1 MLLYPWPLYVDPVV
15 LSEALD
21 IVMRYL
27 TLTGQAVR
35 RAELR
40 QDAAHAMIVAWRSG
54 VRHKIELAKCG
65 IAAVEKGASGEELLS
80 SKSATRSRR
89 EQKALITGRLC

>member
-1 MLLYPWPLYVDPVV
+1 VLYVFYAVRDEERVMLYQWPLYVDPVV
-15 LSEALD
+15 LSEALA

-27 TLTGQAVR
+27 IVTGHVAR

-54 VRHKIELAKCG
+54 VRHKIQLANCG
-65 IAAVEKGASGEELLS
+65 IAAVEKAASEEVPLS
-80 SKSATRSRR
+80 SYSGA
-89 EQKALITGRLC
+89 G

>member
-1 MLLYPWPLYVDPVV
+1 VRDEERVMLPYLWPLDVDPAV

-27 TLTGQAVR
+27 TFSGHAAR

-54 VRHKIELAKCG
+54 VRHKIQLANCG
-65 IAAVEKGASGEELLS
+65 IAAVEKVISGEELLPS
-80 SKSATRSRR
+80 
-89 EQKALITGRLC
+89 

>member
-1 MLLYPWPLYVDPVV
+1 MLLYPWPLYADPTV

-27 TLTGQAVR
+27 TFSGQAVR

-40 QDAAHAMIVAWRSG
+40 HDAAHAMLVAWRSG
-54 VRHKIELAKCG
+54 VRHKIQLA
-65 IAAVEKGASGEELLS
+65 
-80 SKSATRSRR
+80 
-89 EQKALITGRLC
+89 

>member
-1 MLLYPWPLYVDPVV
+1 MLPYLWPLDVDPAV

-27 TLTGQAVR
+27 TFSGQAVR

-40 QDAAHAMIVAWRSG
+40 QDAAHAMIVAWRREG
-54 VRHKIELAKCG
+54 VRHKIQLADRG
-65 IAAVEKGASGEELLS
+65 IAAVEKVLSGEELLS
-80 SKSATRSRR
+80 S
-89 EQKALITGRLC
+89 

>member
-1 MLLYPWPLYVDPVV
+1 MLYVFYAVHDEERVMLYQWPLYVDPVV
-15 LSEALD
+15 LSEALA

-27 TLTGQAVR
+27 IVTGHAR

-54 VRHKIELAKCG
+54 VRHKIQLANCG
-65 IAAVEKGASGEELLS
+65 IAAVEKAASEEVPLS
-80 SKSATRSRR
+80 SYSGA
-89 EQKALITGRLC
+89 G

>member
-1 MLLYPWPLYVDPVV
+1 VLDAFHAVHDEERVMLLYPWPLYGVV

-27 TLTGQAVR
+27 ALTGRAVR

-40 QDAAHAMIVAWRSG
+40 HEAAHAMLVAWRSG
-54 VRHKIELAKCG
+54 VRHKIQLANCG

-80 SKSATRSRR
+80 SYSGA
-89 EQKALITGRLC
+89 G

>member
-1 MLLYPWPLYVDPVV
+1 MLPYLWPLDVDPAV
-15 LSEALD
+15 LSQALD

-27 TLTGQAVR
+27 TFSGQAAR

-54 VRHKIELAKCG
+54 VRHKIQLANCG
-65 IAAVEKGASGEELLS
+65 IAAVEKGASEEALS
-80 SKSATRSRR
+80 SYSHA
-89 EQKALITGRLC
+89 G

>member
-1 MLLYPWPLYVDPVV
+1 MMLPYLWPLDVNPAV

-27 TLTGQAVR
+27 TFSGHAVR

-54 VRHKIELAKCG
+54 VRHKIQLSNRG
-65 IAAVEKGASGEELLS
+65 IAAVEKVISGEEFFRP
-80 SKSATRSRR
+80 KV
-89 EQKALITGRLC
+89 

>member
-1 MLLYPWPLYVDPVV
+1 MLLYPWPLYADPVV

-27 TLTGQAVR
+27 TFSGQAVR

-40 QDAAHAMIVAWRSG
+40 HEAAQAMLAAWRSG
-54 VRHKIELAKCG
+54 IRHKIQLANCG
-65 IAAVEKGASGEELLS
+65 ITAVVKITAEEGMPR
-80 SKSATRSRR
+80 A
-89 EQKALITGRLC
+89 G